1 MKKVFDLKL
10 LTLLMTMMFII
21 ASSALAQNTD
31 TTITAQSGKPK
42 IQWQNPLSLRTL
54 LKSEEEN
61 IKALIKSPSGLNSV
75 KYYLN
80 GVYFGEPEMKPSTT
94 IPGNFLVEKVVKFK
108 PGEHIIYIEASNNNG
123 TVNSESRYILYQPK
137 ITSLDSI
144 VKANSGKPAI
154 QWTSPLWRETSLRSP
169 EVNIKA
175 LVRSPSGINSILLYI
190 NGVKYGEPVMKPL
203 TESPGSFYI
212 EKTIKFDPGEY
223 NLQIEAVNNNGTVKS
238 ESRSLSYLINQET
251 PDSNKASVSGLPII
265 SWTNPSSQSTTVRSS
280 DVSIKATVRSTS
292 GLNSVVI
299 YLNGAVYGEPEMK
312 PSPNVPGNFYITK
325 TVKMKPGE
333 NNLYIVAT
341 NNLGETSSE
350 KRFLTSLYNAPV
362 AQPTQ
367 DQAVY
372 KTDISPSVN
381 QPPAAPAITWT
392 NPSNTATTLN
402 SALINITASVNS
414 NSGLSSVVLYLNGK
428 STGEAEVLPSTEK
441 AGNYVIEKTLN
452 LPEGENKIY
461 LVAVNSTGT
470 TKSDTRSLTTP
481 VTAQVTAAAE
491 NQAPPKTSE
500 PASKN
505 IPAAPPVINWTNPT
519 KLNTTLSSADLIVRA
534 TVKTISGLNSVILY
548 MNGVAVGEPDMKPS
562 PNTPGSFIIEK
573 AVKFE
578 PGQSNIYLEATN
590 SGGTV
595 KSEIRYFTNPFET
608 PPVIQVAAKV
618 EEKKVEP
625 EKIEPAPK
633 PVSQAPVIAWVSPS
647 GPKTTMDSFNATV
660 KANIKTGSGLNS
672 VLLYLNGIS
681 KGETEIKTSPDG
693 SGSFLVEKNVNF
705 GPGENNI
712 YLVATTIDGVTA
724 KSEIRYFTNPSAVL
738 PEIKW
743 ATPENPNSIVGAES
757 FIVSASIKSPTDL
770 KSVKLYVNAD
780 VQSEDNI
787 FNAAGADEG
796 IYNWENSVMLRKG
809 ENSIYIVAMN
819 AAGSAR
825 SEKRVIKYE
834 ENLTEK
840 RLALVFGN
848 SMYID
853 KPPLKNPVNDAN
865 LMAATLEELGFDVI
879 KRLDATRND
888 MMSALREFNE
898 KLPDYSVALFYYAG
912 HGNQVDGKNYLI
924 PTDATLEKPGDCK
937 FEAIGVDFIVEEF
950 ERYPDNTNVVILD
963 ACRDNPFAT
972 WSRGETAGFKQIS
985 FSSGTIIVFATS
997 EGATAADG
1005 RGDNG
1010 LFTEVLVK
1018 QMLVPQ
1024 SIFSVVMKTRVEV
1037 RRLSNN
1043 QQTPMEWNKL
1053 NGDFYFRK

>member
-1 MKKVFDLKL
+1 MKKVINLRL
-10 LTLLMTMMFII
+10 LTLLMTMIFLMVG
-21 ASSALAQNTD
+21 SALAQNTD
-31 TTITAQSGKPK
+31 TIKTDQPGKPK
-42 IQWQNPLSLRTL
+42 IQWQNPSSLRTII
-54 LKSEEEN
+54 KSEEVDF
-61 IKALIKSPSGLNSV
+61 KAIIKSTTGLNSV
-75 KYYLN
+75 KLYLN
-80 GVYFGEPEMKPSTT
+80 GSFIGEPEMKPS
-94 IPGNFLVEKVVKFK
+94 INSPGNFYVEKVIRFK
-108 PGEHIIYIEASNNNG
+108 PGEHEIHFEASNNIG
-123 TVNSESRYILYQPK
+123 TVNSESRYILYQTK
-137 ITSLDSI
+137 QSVIDSI
-144 VKANSGKPAI
+144 ALSNNGLPVI
-154 QWTSPLWRETSLRSP
+154 QWTSPLWKETSLKSA
-169 EVNIKA
+169 ELNVKA
-175 LVRSPSGINSILLYI
+175 LVRSPAGINSILLYI
-190 NGVKYGEPVMKPL
+190 NGVKYGEPVMKPS
-203 TESPGSFYI
+203 TDNPGNFFV

-223 NLQIEAVNNNGTVKS
+223 NLQIEAINNNGTVKS
-238 ESRSLSYLINQET
+238 ESRSLTYQISPGTI
-251 PDSNKASVSGLPII
+251 DSSKNNIVGLPVI
-265 SWTNPSSQSTTVRSS
+265 SWTSPSPQSTTQRS
-280 DVSIKATVRSTS
+280 DVNIKATVKSVS
-292 GLNSVVI
+292 GLNSVVV
-299 YLNGAVYGEPEMK
+299 YLNGVLYGEPEMK

-325 TVKMKPGE
+325 TINVKSGE
-333 NNLYIVAT
+333 NNIYLVAA
-341 NNLGETSSE
+341 NNLGETISE
-350 KRFLTSLYNAPV
+350 KRFITSLYSAPAV
-362 AQPTQ
+362 RPPQ
-367 DQAVY
+367 DLVTD
-372 KTDISPSVN
+372 KTDVPPSDN
-381 QPPAAPAITWT
+381 QPSSLPAITWT
-392 NPSNTATTLN
+392 NPSKTNTTLN
-402 SALINITASVNS
+402 SLLINITASINS
-414 NSGLSSVVLYLNGK
+414 PSGLSSVVLYLNGK

-441 AGNYVIEKTLN
+441 AGSYIIEKTLN
-452 LPEGENKIY
+452 LPEGESKIY
-461 LVAVNSTGT
+461 LEAVNSTGT
-470 TKSDTRSLTTP
+470 AKSDIRSLATP
-481 VTAQVTAAAE
+481 VTAQVSTTAA
-491 NQAPPKTSE
+491 NQAQPVTSE
-500 PASKN
+500 TAAKN
-505 IPAAPPVINWTNPT
+505 IPAPPLITWTSPT
-519 KLNTTLSSADLIVRA
+519 KLNTTLSSSDLIVRA

-548 MNGVAVGEPDMKPS
+548 MNGVSVGEPDMKPS
-562 PNTPGSFIIEK
+562 STPGSFIVEK
-573 AVKFE
+573 TIKFE

-595 KSEIRYFTNPFET
+595 KSEVRYFTNPFET
-608 PPVIQVAAKV
+608 PPVIPVAAKV
-618 EEKKVEP
+618 EEKKAEP

-633 PVSQAPVIAWVSPS
+633 PVSQAPLITWVSPS

-660 KANIKTGSGLNS
+660 KANIKAGSGLNS
-672 VLLYLNGIS
+672 VLIYLNGVS
-681 KGETEIKTSPDG
+681 KGETEIKSLPDG
-693 SGSFLVEKNVNF
+693 SGSYLVEKNLNF

-712 YLVATTIDGVTA
+712 YLVATTSDGITA

-743 ATPENPNSIVGAES
+743 STPENPNSIVGAES

-787 FNAAGADEG
+787 FDAAGADEG
-796 IYNWENSVMLRKG
+796 TYSWENSVMLRKG
-809 ENSIYIVAMN
+809 ENNIYIVAMN

-848 SMYID
+848 SRYID
-853 KPPLKNPVNDAN
+853 KPPLKNPANDAN
-865 LMAATLEELGFDVI
+865 LMAATLEELGFVVI

-924 PTDATLEKPGDCK
+924 PTDAKLEKPGDCK
-937 FEAIGVDFIVEEF
+937 FEAVGVDFIVEEF
-950 ERYPDNTNVVILD
+950 ERYPDNTNIVILD
-963 ACRDNPFAT
+963 ACRDNPYAT